1 MTNQQCSACSGSP
14 HILSEMHFLSRSK
27 LMTEIFVICLL
38 QLEKATFTMT
48 LSGAGYTASAD
59 RHVSYLASFPGAEEW
74 EKECLVH
81 TVCAYA

>member
-1 MTNQQCSACSGSP
+1 
-14 HILSEMHFLSRSK
+14 MHFLSRSK
-27 LMTEIFVICLL
+27 LMTNICYFSLL

-59 RHVSYLASFPGAEEW
+59 RHVSHLASFPGAEGR

-81 TVCAYA
+81 TVCACA